1 MQENQRVANMADE
14 VLVRQAKARVERT
27 GEPFEVALKAVRET
41 KAGQQLAEL
50 RDGSHRDEKAKRWQE
65 DLPQERAGSAVGLT
79 KQDSDEPRQGVLRWA
94 EKMSTKAVLR
104 ADYL

>member
-65 DLPQERAGSAVGLT
+65 DLPQERGRERSRPHQAGLGRTPAGGL
-79 KQDSDEPRQGVLRWA
+79 KMGGEDE
-94 EKMSTKAVLR
+94 
-104 ADYL
+104 Y